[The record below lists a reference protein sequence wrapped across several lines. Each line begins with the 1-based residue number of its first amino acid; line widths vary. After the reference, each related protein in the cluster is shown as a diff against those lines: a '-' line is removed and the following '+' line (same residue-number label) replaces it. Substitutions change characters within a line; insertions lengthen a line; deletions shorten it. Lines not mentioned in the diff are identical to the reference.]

1 MKSIKFFIDVSFTGL
16 CQIEM
21 LNEGNIA
28 TLLKNVHQANDSQ
41 TTTSSNLPAKW
52 FPIIWGHINKYGN
65 LDDFIGLPLIPLD
78 TENVAVLKPKSL
90 IIFHEDTEM
99 NDVISLL
106 MHLGFIVTRKL
117 PRYICQNSSVFQCK
131 YIHKYKD
138 ENLFDLLSI
147 LTSFIKQDE
156 IVLKFC
162 AFNNNRAKLA
172 LFHKLSISS
181 FVTKNLDDLLRSL
194 PFIETI
200 ESNELVCINQC
211 NQIAP
216 RELPSVMTGTKL
228 LKFKNDAQSS
238 FIQRFGGRQLSKQ
251 ELIEHILLPAIENS
265 VSGGS
270 HVADDSMIEYIL
282 NAIPTD
288 PDGRRQWQRVIKRLS
303 NVEFVRSDDGKLH
316 RPKELFHRRERLVEL
331 FKEETGR
338 FAEHGQNVEM
348 LELKGEHDVSANDVI
363 YCLDTL
369 SIMKDPQQAKSK
381 SKCILEHLECYG
393 NLLNNH
399 ALVNK
404 VQDTAW
410 IPVQKERPDTYPE
423 CLTWFGEGCD
433 IARPVEMVLYESS
446 SLVGSV
452 RAVFHKNFENFKAIK
467 IAKQTSKVHP
477 KDVIDQLFYVIREYD
492 VRYKNE
498 CLIVLKK
505 VYSYL
510 QEMFEELTPDQKE
523 HLKREAWVWCENGF
537 VKPHQVVLEVC
548 TLDLRP
554 YVYNLPQDIQE
565 SQRLLLKCGSIASV
579 EKETLID
586 VLYEVKQAHELET
599 HSGVRVDRDR
609 KLCVEILTILCQ
621 MELSE
626 DELERVL
633 VPVRCEDGEFLLK
646 NSNKTVYCSIGALD
660 LEEEEDEE
668 EAGEVFY
675 LHECV
680 TDQLAIGLQIR
691 SLASK
696 QIGAE
701 DMGIFEEYGQHEPLT
716 RRINRILA
724 DYGDGFAIVKELIQ
738 NADDAGATE
747 VKLLYDERLNEDKR
761 KYLIDP
767 GMCDFQGPA
776 LWAYNNAKFSKEDFD
791 NIVKLSGATKE
802 EKRDKIG
809 KFGLGFNAVYNV
821 TDVPSFISD
830 NQLVILDPHTT
841 NLGSAIKNK
850 SKPGIKI
857 PLGPSRNRLRRFADQ
872 LRIYDGVF
880 GMDAS
885 LQNDYKM
892 FDGTLFRFPLRTE
905 EQAKRSE
912 IKDLF
917 YNEKEMKKLLEKFAL
932 EANRLLMFTQ
942 KVHSVEIFHLQKDA
956 KHGKD
961 MIRILHVSKS
971 IFHPDLESGR
981 LTVRSCPSF
990 DIMYHSSSF
999 VTSYKAND
1007 PEIQSLTKD
1016 IQNIINIATIID
1028 DAAEDKFSIK
1038 SKCSKETWFIHSSV
1052 DEDECMKMALKDAR
1066 LNPVASVAV
1075 YIDENTNGEQ
1085 SKKGR
1090 LELISSKGYFYCFLP
1105 LPISNGFTVH
1115 INSTFALSKDRKS
1128 FLVISEDDKTLDTQ
1142 ETIWNRTLMSGPVSL
1157 AYVGL
1162 LKDLTVIIDVKNE
1175 DVWYEHWPR
1184 RRAVQSRECNYNQE
1198 LIRSFYLTVIT
1209 DKVCIFPSLQK
1220 KTEWL
1225 NWSQIRAI
1233 DHSIKSQ
1240 RNGERIVN
1248 MMEEVFGLFVKNKTI
1263 VHVPQ
1268 EILSMIE
1275 ENSCKEVL
1283 SMIVISFSEFFTDI
1297 FMPNVKHNQIRMDIR
1312 NEILVFAI
1320 LEYTSDPSVV
1330 HSLKVHECIPTK
1342 PYSCLRQPSDLVK
1355 PGSKA
1360 AGLFIVHEEVF
1371 PLNEFSDCYEK
1382 LLDFGMTS
1390 DNISWELLIHR
1401 AETVNDLSKSN
1412 LKVAQERSKKILEL
1426 IKEKDLNGNGPPI
1439 CSWENVVFL
1448 PVKSRPLD
1456 WQCLCWEGER
1466 SDIKFA
1472 AAKEIYS
1479 SLLENIVG
1487 CHKLIVDDS
1496 ITRRLNSNVEKLLGI
1511 NTKITL
1517 QDIIR
1522 QVDMISEC
1530 IKDRT
1535 DSEMSRILLAVF
1547 QSIYQTLSG
1556 FIKSNSEVKT
1566 EIEDG
1571 LRDKAII
1578 LTEDMTLV
1586 KSYQVAFSHKYDSR
1600 PYLYKL
1606 QTEYAEKYYE
1616 VMTILDVRERFHMK
1630 DYHHALLAIKDEANG
1645 SPLNDSQLVTVRNLL
1660 ESINNES
1667 APSPED
1673 VVLPAKDKILWPKK
1687 TIVVKEH
1694 ILMKSDSRKRY
1705 LHDSIPPRL
1714 ALSLGA
1720 KTERSHSIS
1729 LQSRGLPFGQN
1740 EKLTVRL
1747 KRILEAYPS
1756 QIQILYELLQNA
1768 DDAGARQVKFVLDKR
1783 HHADKRVFGD
1793 AWKPLQGPALL
1804 VFNDAPFT
1812 QQDIE
1817 GIQNLGEGSKSD
1829 DSQKTGQYGIG
1840 FNVVYHVTD
1849 APCLLTKVEDKS
1861 VLCIFDPHARYLEEC
1876 SEAEPGRMFEDG
1888 REYLKETFP
1897 DIYNTFLPDLLTN
1910 EESAILRLP
1919 LRTQSQANSSFIKDR
1934 ATTTEEIMKMFDG
1947 FKDKGPEAIVF
1958 LRHVRSVELYVIDYN
1973 MPPKRMFSVKANMAN
1988 TGAMSLYNEEYK
2000 LLSGVIEKRSES
2012 KRNFKRHLCELCLS
2026 IDGKEGNKWTVIQKC
2041 ASFHPED
2048 LPLSL
2053 NEQYERGKLPLI
2065 PAGGIAC
2072 NIDREGIPGKIYCL
2086 LPLAVSSSLPI
2097 HVNGKFILDY
2107 ESRRRLWYTNEDSFQ
2122 KEWNYY
2128 VIEHCIIPCYVEFI
2142 CILAD
2147 EKKFKFGKLNPFE
2160 VLNDAFENAGSHPK
2174 EVDAYFNYF
2183 PKLTNNEKPHEYEA
2197 ELIKMFYKRLTTEAV
2212 NIMPVLRPLNKALK
2226 VEFYPP
2232 NSEANQFYV
2241 AEFYLE
2247 QDKSIQQN
2255 SSLICIALTRI
2266 GMNIYNIPATIVQ
2279 SFDESGVPLER
2290 LTPQVVREFLIASSH
2305 KILHDRD
2312 ELDLAVSVYRDV
2324 ETVEALLRYC
2334 MKDEKFQLNGMP
2346 LLVTED
2352 GMLRRF
2358 DESKHVYFDEISFL
2372 FPSKLSFALH
2382 HDLRGVLCKWKEYK
2396 SGPLRKFMLADFTQE
2411 LDEELLPKF
2420 KTNREIEIADVNA
2433 LNAEFPTKHWLHKAW
2448 EFLRRHFEKYK
2459 KEKLEEEKQR
2469 VQKARQT
2476 MRVQERSLEQ
2486 MGVTAQNFLHQ
2497 VSGWCLY
2504 PVERHIKDGKAAR
2517 KRYFLIRIDTSSTVV
2532 TGGGEIYHIVTELGL
2547 PVPSS
2552 LFVEDS
2558 NRSAFTPSMS
2568 LLNPYTGNNYTMPNY
2583 IFLTE
2588 LATSTGNVNAF
2599 IDALT
2604 NEKQR
2609 EQSGFSNLSTSSAK
2623 DLLRFFNRRTNT
2635 IDWLRIQ
2642 SLKDLP
2648 MWEDLSGKLKSISNA
2663 KRVYLIGDAM
2673 PKDGTNCLQD
2683 KYNVILL
2690 TRHLDLIQ
2698 IYEKIGLETQDDS
2711 NVYKN
2716 FILEHFD
2723 ELQPT
2728 DRLAHLSYLRDKYI
2742 TSCKLDPD
2750 LETKLVNTRIIE
2762 KDGVLSFARDFYD
2775 PEIRLFIVM
2784 LRELEFPPKP
2794 YSEWNWLKFLRFLGL
2809 ISQVSSD
2816 LFCEFAGR
2824 ISEIPKEERSVKSQA
2839 LIEHLRASDVLK
2851 QDRSFLGE
2859 LSFIDFLVPDKL
2871 DEKLV
2876 KVHPGRNEE
2885 SLFCFNGSLMHSD
2898 KNKTLCWT
2906 IENILPY
2913 YASKLMYLGSLPF
2926 QDLCV
2931 KADVPIYSV
2940 ARNLENVSKS
2950 DMLSSVGTGVK
2961 TYSTTYNISE
2971 IFVTA
2976 YEFLQNQKQIDD
2988 NSLKLLSK
2996 IPMVTVNDNL
3006 ISIARKVTIERV
3018 FNMPPYLFS
3027 MPISLGKYAELFK
3040 KIGMTETPSIYQ
3052 LVKVLNDLFVN
3063 SNGNPLD
3070 PNEAQNTLIVVGR
3083 MTDITDKEEFPHD
3096 IASLHLPGVQGN
3108 KEKSVSL
3115 YDSRELV
3122 YFDDAHLESRLNN
3135 LGKPR
3140 LYLGFVKSNMKPST
3154 QIAASKLICKL
3165 PLVLRPEMLSSVIR
3179 EEMMESATIPN
3190 FGLTQ
3195 DLQNVMSSI
3204 EFAEC
3209 MIRLMKHQ
3217 RDGYSEDSKRN
3228 IREVAELFS
3237 RIHVITKERVKTVL
3251 VFQSNGMRLEESEC
3265 DKDVFVTTQDKAL
3278 QVHVSSSLTEKLSY
3292 IIAGVASALVS
3303 FFKGYFNDAELS
3315 PHVTALLQTDP
3326 TEMHQYLDKQNIR
3339 RDFEGVESLYGILYS
3354 PGGFVPID
3362 LHCLLVNDISKFNV
3376 GDFIAYEVED
3386 PGVDDKDG
3394 DPVYIYAKIL
3404 ECITEGEYQDFYKI
3418 DIGLEEPK
3426 IVHKSELY
3434 GFYRPDNLEEDH
3446 DEEPETLEEVKEK
3459 IRKELEQAFKHGE
3472 QYAKKVI
3479 KRLWL
3484 KWHPDKNLGNEEFCT
3499 EIFKFIQEQASHLR
3513 GDSNDH
3519 FWSSEKSYRR
3529 YEQRG
3534 REFYQRKTNFC
3545 RSSKRGFSWRN
3556 GHWKASNDT
3565 KNPQPGEA
3573 RRWYRQAKCDL
3584 VAARGNPV
3592 EGCYEWVCFKCHQ
3605 VSSQYFLSNIAMCS
3619 FVIC

>member
-1 MKSIKFFIDVSFTGL
+1 MKFSCSKFFIDVSFTGL

-28 TLLKNVHQANDSQ
+28 TLLKNVHQANESQ
-41 TTTSSNLPAKW
+41 TTTSSNIPAKW
-52 FPIIWGHINKYGN
+52 FPLIWGHINKYGN

-78 TENVAVLKPKSL
+78 TENVAVLKPESL

-156 IVLKFC
+156 IVRKFC
-162 AFNNNRAKLA
+162 AFNNNAAKLD
-172 LFHKLSISS
+172 LLHKLSISS
-181 FVTKNLDDLLRSL
+181 FVKRNLEDLLRSL

-211 NQIAP
+211 NRIAP
-216 RELPSVMTGTKL
+216 RELPSVIMGTKL

-238 FIQRFGGRQLSKQ
+238 FIQRLGGWQVSKRELS
-251 ELIEHILLPAIENS
+251 EYILLPAIERS
-265 VSGGS
+265 VSDGS
-270 HVADDSMIEYIL
+270 YVIHDSMIKYIL
-282 NAIPTD
+282 KAIATD
-288 PDGRRQWQRVIKRLS
+288 SVDQEQWQRVIERLS
-303 NVEFVRSDDGKLH
+303 DIEFVRSDDGKLH
-316 RPKELFHRRERLVEL
+316 RPNELFHRSERLVEL

-338 FAEHGQNVEM
+338 FPEDGQNVEV
-348 LELKGEHDVSANDVI
+348 LELKGESDVSAKDI
-363 YCLDTL
+363 ICCLDTL
-369 SIMKDPQQAKSK
+369 NLMKGVQKAKSK
-381 SKCILEHLECYG
+381 SKCILEHLERYH
-393 NLLNNH
+393 NLLADQ
-399 ALVNK
+399 ALMSK
-404 VQDTAW
+404 VQRTAW
-410 IPVQKERPDTYPE
+410 IPVQKERPDFYPE
-423 CLTWFGEGCD
+423 CLVWLGEEYD
-433 IARPVEMVLYESS
+433 FASPAEMVFNKSS
-446 SLVGSV
+446 NILGGV
-452 RAVFHKNFENFKAIK
+452 RAVFPRDIEDFTAIK
-467 IAKQTSKVHP
+467 SAKQNSKLNHQ
-477 KDVIDQLFYVIREYD
+477 DVIDQLYHVVKQDDLRFNIKV
-492 VRYKNE
+492 
-498 CLIVLKK
+498 LFVLKDI
-505 VYSYL
+505 YRYIQSI
-510 QEMFEELTPDQKE
+510 FEELAQDQKE

-565 SQRLLLKCGSIASV
+565 SERLLLKCGSIASV

-626 DELERVL
+626 DDRERVL

-680 TDQLAIGLQIR
+680 TDQLAILLQIR

-761 KYLIDP
+761 KYLIDS
-767 GMCDFQGPA
+767 GMRDFQGPA

-850 SKPGIKI
+850 SKPGIKV

-917 YNEKEMKKLLEKFAL
+917 YNGEEMKKLLEKFAL

-961 MIRILHVSKS
+961 MVRILHVSKS

-990 DIMYHSSSF
+990 DIMYQSSSF

-1016 IQNIINIATIID
+1016 IQNIINIVTIID

-1038 SKCSKETWFIHSSV
+1038 SKCSKETWLIHSSV
-1052 DEDECMKMALKDAR
+1052 DDNECMKMALKDAR

-1075 YIDENTNGEQ
+1075 CIGENTNCEQ

-1090 LELISSKGYFYCFLP
+1090 FELISSKGYFYCFLP
-1105 LPISNGFTVH
+1105 LPISNAFTVH

-1142 ETIWNRTLMSGPVSL
+1142 ETMWNQKLMSGPISQ

-1162 LKDLTVIIDVKNE
+1162 LKDLTSIIDVKNE
-1175 DVWYEHWPR
+1175 AIWYEFWPKK
-1184 RRAVQSRECNYNQE
+1184 QLLNSTECKYNQD
-1198 LIRSFYLTVIT
+1198 LIRSFYLHVI
-1209 DKVCIFPSLQK
+1209 KNMVCIFPSLQR

-1225 NWSQIRAI
+1225 NWSQIRTI

-1248 MMEEVFGLFVKNKTI
+1248 MMEEVFGLFVKDKTI
-1263 VHVPQ
+1263 VRVPQ

-1275 ENSCKEVL
+1275 ENSCKVL
-1283 SMIVISFSEFFTDI
+1283 SMIVMSFSEFFTDI
-1297 FMPNVKHNQIRMDIR
+1297 FMPNVKHNQMRMDVR

-1320 LEYTSDPSVV
+1320 LEYTIDPSVV
-1330 HSLKVHECIPTK
+1330 NSLKVHECIPTK

-1360 AGLFIVHEEVF
+1360 AGLFIVDEEVF
-1371 PLNEFSDCYEK
+1371 PLNEFSNCYEN

-1390 DNISWELLIHR
+1390 DNISWDLLIHR
-1401 AETVNDLSKSN
+1401 AETVNELSKSN

-1448 PVKSRPLD
+1448 PVKSRPSN
-1456 WQCLCWEGER
+1456 WQCLGWEGKR
-1466 SDIKFA
+1466 SGIKFA
-1472 AAKEIYS
+1472 AARKLYPS
-1479 SLLENIVG
+1479 RLENIVG
-1487 CHKLIVDDS
+1487 CHKLVIDDS
-1496 ITRRLNSNVEKLLGI
+1496 ITRRLDSNVEKLLGI
-1511 NTKITL
+1511 NTHVTL
-1517 QDIIR
+1517 QDIIT
-1522 QVDMISEC
+1522 QVDMISEY

-1535 DSEMSRILLAVF
+1535 YNKMSRVLPIVF
-1547 QSIYQTLSG
+1547 HSIYQTLSG
-1556 FIKSNSEVKT
+1556 FIKSNFKMKT

-1571 LRDKAII
+1571 LRNKAII

-1586 KSYQVAFSHKYDSR
+1586 KSYQVAFSHEYDAK

-1606 QTEYAEKYYE
+1606 QTEFAVKYYE
-1616 VMTILDVRERFHMK
+1616 VMTILDVRERFHMQ

-1645 SPLNDSQLVTVRNLL
+1645 NPLNDSQLVTVRNLL
-1660 ESINNES
+1660 ESINKES
-1667 APSPED
+1667 IPSAED

-1694 ILMKSDSRKRY
+1694 LWMKSDSRKRY

-1729 LQSRGLPFGQN
+1729 LQSRGLPFGQH

-1861 VLCIFDPHARYLEEC
+1861 VLCIFDPHARYLDEC

-1888 REYLKETFP
+1888 RKYLKETFP
-1897 DIYNTFLPDLLTN
+1897 DIYKTFLPGLLTN

-1919 LRTQSQANSSFIKDR
+1919 LRTKFQAGCSSIKDR

-1958 LRHVRSVELYVIDYN
+1958 LRHVRSVELYVIDYKR
-1973 MPPKRMFSVKANMAN
+1973 PPKRVFSVQANMAN
-1988 TGAMSLYNEEYK
+1988 TGGMSLFNEEYK
-2000 LLSGVIEKRSES
+2000 LLSENIKKRSES
-2012 KRNFKRHLCELCLS
+2012 KMNFKRHLCELSLT

-2041 ASFHPED
+2041 ASFHPDD
-2048 LPLSL
+2048 LTPSI
-2053 NEQYERGKLPLI
+2053 NEQYKRGKLPLI

-2097 HVNGKFILDY
+2097 HINGKFILDY
-2107 ESRRRLWYTNEDSFQ
+2107 ESRRRLWYTNEDGFQ

-2128 VIEHCIIPCYVEFI
+2128 VIEQCIIPCYVEFI

-2147 EKKFKFGKLNPFE
+2147 EEKFEFGRLDPFKLLKE
-2160 VLNDAFENAGSHPK
+2160 AFKNAGSHPK
-2174 EVDAYFNYF
+2174 AVDAYFNYF

-2197 ELIKMFYKRLTTEAV
+2197 ELIKMFYKRITTEAV

-2232 NSEANQFYV
+2232 NSEANQFYI
-2241 AEFYLE
+2241 AEFYIE

-2255 SSLICIALTRI
+2255 SSHICIALTRI
-2266 GMNIYNIPATIVQ
+2266 GMNIYNIPANIVQ

-2305 KILHDRD
+2305 KILNDRD

-2324 ETVEALLRYC
+2324 ETVKALLRYC

-2372 FPSKLSFALH
+2372 FPSKMSFALH
-2382 HDLRGVLCKWKEYK
+2382 HDLRGVLYKWKEYK
-2396 SGPLRKFMLADFTQE
+2396 SGPLRKFMLADFAQE

-2420 KTNREIEIADVNA
+2420 KTNREIEIADINA

-2448 EFLRRHFEKYK
+2448 EFLRRQFEKYK
-2459 KEKLEEEKQR
+2459 KEKREEERQG
-2469 VQKARQT
+2469 VQKA
-2476 MRVQERSLEQ
+2476 
-2486 MGVTAQNFLHQ
+2486 GNIQNFLHQ
-2497 VSGWCLY
+2497 ISGWSLY

-2517 KRYFLIRIDTSSTVV
+2517 KRYFLMRIDTSSTVV
-2532 TGGGEIYHIVTELGL
+2532 TGGGEMNHIIEELGL

-2558 NRSAFTPSMS
+2558 NRSAFTPNMS
-2568 LLNPYTGNNYTMPNY
+2568 LCIRNSYTMPY
-2583 IFLTE
+2583 YTFLTK
-2588 LATSTGNVNAF
+2588 LATSTDNENAF

-2604 NEKQR
+2604 KEKQR

-2623 DLLRFFNRRTNT
+2623 DLLRFFNIRTDA
-2635 IDWLRIQ
+2635 IDWLRR
-2642 SLKDLP
+2642 LLLRDLP
-2648 MWEDLSGKLKSISNA
+2648 VWEDLSGRLRSISNA
-2663 KRVYLIGDAM
+2663 KTVYLISDAM

-2698 IYEKIGLETQDDS
+2698 IYEKIGLEAQNDS

-2728 DRLAHLSYLRDKYI
+2728 DRLAHLSYLKDKYI
-2742 TSCKLDPD
+2742 TSCKLDPG
-2750 LETKLVNTRIIE
+2750 LRAKLVNTRIIE

-2775 PEIRLFIVM
+2775 PDIKLFIVM
-2784 LRELEFPPKP
+2784 LRELEFPPKA

-2816 LFCEFAGR
+2816 LFCEFARR

-2859 LSFIDFLVPDKL
+2859 LSFIDCLVPDKL

-2898 KNKTLCWT
+2898 RNKTLCWT
-2906 IENILPY
+2906 IENILPH
-2913 YASKLMYLGSLPF
+2913 YASKSMYLSSLPF
-2926 QDLCV
+2926 QLLCV
-2931 KADVPIYSV
+2931 KTDVPIYSV

-2961 TYSTTYNISE
+2961 KYSTTYNISE

-2976 YEFLQNQKQIDD
+2976 YEFLQNQEQIDD

-2996 IPMVTVNDNL
+2996 IPMVTVNDNV
-3006 ISIARKVTIERV
+3006 ISIARKVTIEQG

-3027 MPISLGKYAELFK
+3027 MPIRLGMYAELFK
-3040 KIGMTETPSIYQ
+3040 KIGLTETPSIYQ
-3052 LVKVLNDLFVN
+3052 LVKVLNDLFV
-3063 SNGNPLD
+3063 SSDGNPLE
-3070 PNEAQNTLIVVGR
+3070 PNEAQHTISVISR
-3083 MTDITDKEEFPHD
+3083 MTEIADEENFPHD
-3096 IASLHLPGVQGN
+3096 IASLYLPGVEGN
-3108 KEKSVSL
+3108 DKQAVSL
-3115 YDSRELV
+3115 YESSELV
-3122 YFDDAHLESRLNN
+3122 YFDDTHLEARLNK

-3140 LYLGFVKSNMKPST
+3140 LCLDFMKLNTITQTDVSNF
-3154 QIAASKLICKL
+3154 ICKV
-3165 PLVLRPEMLSSVIR
+3165 PLVLRPQMLSSVIK
-3179 EEMMESATIPN
+3179 EEIMESDTIPN
-3190 FGLTQ
+3190 FGLTEC
-3195 DLQNVMSSI
+3195 LQNRMTSI

-3217 RDGYSEDSKRN
+3217 RDAHSGDSKRH
-3228 IREVAELFS
+3228 ITGVSELFS
-3237 RIHVITKERVKTVL
+3237 RINVITKERVKTVL
-3251 VFQSNGMRLEESEC
+3251 ALQSNGSRLDESEC
-3265 DKDVFVTTQDKAL
+3265 EKDVFVTTQDKML
-3278 QVHVSSSLTEKLSY
+3278 QIYVSSYLTQKLSY
-3292 IIAGVASALVS
+3292 IIASVASALVT
-3303 FFKGYFNDAELS
+3303 FFKGYFSDPAMV
-3315 PHVTALLQTDP
+3315 PHIAALLQIESA
-3326 TEMHQYLDKQNIR
+3326 EMHQYLDKQSIR
-3339 RDFEGVESLYGILYS
+3339 RDCEDMESLFGMLYS

-3362 LHCLLVNDISKFNV
+3362 LHCLLINDISKFNV

-3446 DEEPETLEEVKEK
+3446 DEDPETLEEVKEK
-3459 IRKELEQAFKHGE
+3459 VRKELEQAFKHGE

-3499 EIFKFIQEQASHLR
+3499 EIFKFIQEQVRRLR
-3513 GDSNDH
+3513 GNSNDH

-3529 YEQRG
+3529 YEKRG

-3545 RSSKRGFSWRN
+3545 STSSEDFSWSN

-3592 EGCYEWVCFKCHQ
+3592 EGCYEWICFKCHQ
-3605 VSSQYFLSNIAMCS
+3605 VRSQYFLSNVAMYS
-3619 FVIC
+3619 SWFSKGL